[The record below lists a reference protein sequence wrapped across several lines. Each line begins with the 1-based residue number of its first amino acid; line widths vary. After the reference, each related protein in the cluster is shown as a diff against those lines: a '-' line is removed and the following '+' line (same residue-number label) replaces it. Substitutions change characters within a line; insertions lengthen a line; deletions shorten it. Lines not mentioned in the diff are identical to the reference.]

1 MSSSFSAILPDTA
14 AFAAALQ
21 NHNLVPVHRTM
32 LADLDTPLS
41 LFAKIAENSEQVF
54 LFESMEGGEK
64 WGRYSFIGFDPLI
77 TFTSQG
83 PHYRIA
89 YPGLAG
95 MTPVERKDRKSVV

>member
-1 MSSSFSAILPDTA
+1 MSSSFSATLPDTA

-41 LFAKIAENSEQVF
+41 LFAKIAENSEQAF

-83 PHYRIA
+83 PHYRKIGRA
-89 YPGLAG
+89 H
-95 MTPVERKDRKSVV
+95 V